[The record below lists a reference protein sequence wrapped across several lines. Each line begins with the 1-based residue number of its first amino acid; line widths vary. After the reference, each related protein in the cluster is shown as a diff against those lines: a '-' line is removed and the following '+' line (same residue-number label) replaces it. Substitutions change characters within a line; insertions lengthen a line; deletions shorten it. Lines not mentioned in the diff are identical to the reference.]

1 MGLVAPGDPAYRR
14 LFPKTSRRKR
24 SLEKAADNGQHD
36 CGGSQHDR
44 GEKSMKRGNGQ
55 TEHTES
61 PEERRWSEWRLRSG
75 DTGAPSEATIPA
87 DDENGASPEHA
98 TEIDDLRE
106 RLQRAEEALRE
117 ADRRDE
123 RCLTVLSQELRAPL
137 VPLRNGLVVL
147 SRANPTTDEGRR
159 ARAVMDRQLSHLA
172 RIVDDLLDVT
182 RLTRGR
188 ARLRREP
195 VHLSSLVHHAVED
208 HRTTFA
214 SAGIRLEGKV
224 DGSPIWVDGDPTRL
238 VQVIDNLL
246 ANARKFTRP
255 GGEVVVTLAPERAQ
269 GAANERPMAVLRVR
283 DTGVGLAP
291 HDVERVFEPFAQAPQ
306 SIARPRGGLGLGL
319 TMVKGLVELHGGS
332 IRMAS
337 EGLGRGT
344 EATIVLPLRS
354 AQAEGATE
362 ASGSRGA
369 TASRGRRV
377 LVIEHNVDAADTLR
391 DVLRLGRHDVRVAYD
406 GPAGLALAHR
416 FRPEI
421 VICDVSLPEMDGY
434 DVARAFRTDPSL
446 RGTYLV
452 ALSSQA
458 PLEDRATAA
467 ASGFNQ
473 HLTKPPS
480 LEALDLVLQ
489 EAPAALD
496 IN

>member
-1 MGLVAPGDPAYRR
+1 
-14 LFPKTSRRKR
+14 
-24 SLEKAADNGQHD
+24 
-36 CGGSQHDR
+36 
-44 GEKSMKRGNGQ
+44 MKRAHSQ
-55 TEHTES
+55 TKLAAAAEGAPRS
-61 PEERRWSEWRLRSG
+61 QWRLRRR
-75 DTGAPSEATIPA
+75 DTDAPSEAAIPA
-87 DDENGASPEHA
+87 GEGVGAARERL
-98 TEIDDLRE
+98 TEIDELRE
-106 RLQRAEEALRE
+106 RLARAEEALRE
-117 ADRRDE
+117 ADHRDE
-123 RCLTVLSQELRAPL
+123 RCLTVLSQELGAPL

-147 SRANPTTDEGRR
+147 SRANPTSDESRR
-159 ARAVMDRQLSHLA
+159 ARAVMDRQVSHLA
-172 RIVDDLLDVT
+172 HIVDDLLDVT
-182 RLTRGR
+182 RLRRGR
-188 ARLRREP
+188 ARLRLEP

-208 HRTTFA
+208 HRTTFVG
-214 SAGIRLEGKV
+214 AGIRLEGKV

-238 VQVIDNLL
+238 VQIMDNLL

-255 GGEVVVTLAPERAQ
+255 GGEVVVTLARERAE
-269 GAANERPMAVLRVR
+269 GAANEGPMAVVRVR

-291 HDVERVFEPFAQAPQ
+291 CDVDRVFEPFAQAPQ

-332 IRMAS
+332 IRIAS
-337 EGLGRGT
+337 EGLGRGA
-344 EATIVLPLRS
+344 EATIALPLRS
-354 AQAEGATE
+354 TQIEGQTV
-362 ASGSRGA
+362 ASGALGSP
-369 TASRGRRV
+369 ASRGRRV
-377 LVIEHNVDAADTLR
+377 LIIEHNVDAADTLR

-406 GPAGLALAHR
+406 GPAGLALAR
-416 FRPEI
+416 QFGPEI

-446 RGTYLV
+446 RATYLV

-458 PLEDRATAA
+458 PLEDRGASA